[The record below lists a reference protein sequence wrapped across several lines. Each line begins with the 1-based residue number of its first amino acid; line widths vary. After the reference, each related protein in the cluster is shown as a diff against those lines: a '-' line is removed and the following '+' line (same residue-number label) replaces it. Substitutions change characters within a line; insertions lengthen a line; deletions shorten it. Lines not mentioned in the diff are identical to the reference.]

1 MPAATAITLNGVTF
15 YAKDIKEERVRVGVP
30 IRAANGKRRF
40 ALRAVKRQWTIE
52 FDNLLIA
59 NLSSLRTI
67 HALSTTFPYVDENA
81 ASITVL
87 CQDQPLSSSVNLI
100 RPDGTVYYNATIVI
114 LEA

>member
-15 YAKDIKEERVRVGVP
+15 YAKDIKVEQARIGAT

-67 HALSTTFPYVDENA
+67 HALSSTFTSLDENA
-81 ASITVL
+81 SSIDVL
-87 CQDQPLSSSVNLI
+87 CQEQPLSSSVNLL
-100 RPDGTVYYNATIVI
+100 RPDGRVYYNATIVI